1 MEKLKQFIT
10 TAFSLIMCLLLIKV
24 IERVE
29 IGTGDYWL
37 TIFLMLLGIISFIL
51 NAIDLFTD
59 WKRNER

>member
-1 MEKLKQFIT
+1 MEKIKQFLT
-10 TAFSLIMCLLLIKV
+10 TVFSLIMCLLLLKV

-37 TIFLMLLGIISFIL
+37 TIFLMLLGIISFTL